1 MTFISQYGP
10 AELITANFVAATAV
24 PVVIGDAQLTFDQL
38 KVQPRFEQSI
48 MDLVAVGAGASTAIV
63 QPWLWDSQL
72 KVWFKAGV
80 GVNGIP
86 GPLNAGAAITGTGG
100 FSWAEPIYRVN
111 TGQAIYL
118 QATSPANITTIAA
131 YIRQRLS

>member
-80 GVNGIP
+80 HGRLDLDISDAGIA
-86 GPLNAGAAITGTGG
+86 LAFKDSLGATLR
-100 FSWAEPIYRVN
+100 ED
-111 TGQAIYL
+111 
-118 QATSPANITTIAA
+118 
-131 YIRQRLS
+131 YIPKGR